1 MAGPLMGL
9 ADTCSWALSAALVV
23 YLRYEYR
30 APQWLLLVV
39 VVHTAVMALTAFLI
53 GFFVSLTYRRGYQ
66 IATYEEALALLGQFT
81 LSGVVGALVVYFLPF
96 LDGRYPR
103 MAFFMIPALSV
114 SCAFLIRF
122 VIRARTAHLRKL
134 RKGAAV
140 VSSKKKVLVVGAGHV
155 GGQLIRIWKDDPESP
170 YEPVGFIDDD
180 PGKRRLKLSGVQVL
194 GTTES
199 IVSIAKEYD
208 VDTVIV
214 GVVRFPVDK
223 MNELE
228 SRCSAADIAVKSV
241 IPARQL
247 DGRKMKI
254 LDAKQI
260 DVSQALGRPEIT
272 TDIAGISR
280 YITGKRVLVTGAG
293 GSIGSELSRQ
303 LHKFGPKDLILLDRD
318 ESALHG
324 VQLDIYRH
332 GMLDTRDFVLCDI
345 RDREA
350 LEAVF
355 EEHRPEVVF
364 HTAALKHLPMLEQ
377 YPVEGWK
384 TNVLGTRNVLDL
396 ASEYGVGVLVNISTD
411 KAANPTSVLGR
422 TKRLAER
429 MTTWYGDRSKD
440 ARFVS
445 VRFGNVLGS
454 RGSMLWT
461 FRRQIEAGGPVTVTH
476 PEVERF
482 FMTIPE
488 ACQLVLQAGA
498 IGGPGETM
506 VLDMGK
512 PVKILDLAKRI
523 IAQTGENIEIVF
535 TGLRPGEKISEDL
548 ISIGEEDRRPHH
560 PLISHVHI
568 DSADP
573 KSIEDELGWAVT
585 TADSNGFDAHASSVG
600 CQATA
605 APTKKEEER

>member
-1 MAGPLMGL
+1 MANRPMAGPLMGL
-9 ADTCSWALSAALVV
+9 ADTCSWALAAALVV

-134 RKGAAV
+134 RKDAAV

-180 PGKRRLKLSGVQVL
+180 PCKRRLKLSGVQVL

-384 TNVLGTRNVLDL
+384 TNVLG
-396 ASEYGVGVLVNISTD
+396 
-411 KAANPTSVLGR
+411 
-422 TKRLAER
+422 
-429 MTTWYGDRSKD
+429 
-440 ARFVS
+440 
-445 VRFGNVLGS
+445 S